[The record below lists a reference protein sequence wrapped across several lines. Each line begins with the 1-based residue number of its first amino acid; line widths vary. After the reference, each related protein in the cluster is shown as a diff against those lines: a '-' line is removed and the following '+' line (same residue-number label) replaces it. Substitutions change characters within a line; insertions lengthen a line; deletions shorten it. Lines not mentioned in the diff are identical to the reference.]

1 MLQKLLAVFAN
12 FKPRPA
18 VVVGQILYGQCVSQS
33 RQVPFYVEYG
43 VKDEISAR
51 FELLC
56 LHVILALQT
65 LKLPVSDPHH
75 EQAKETAQALF
86 DSLLRGLDDTMR
98 EQGVG
103 DLSVAKKMKALGK
116 VVYARIKG
124 WDDLLESG
132 ASLEHMTDYILRT
145 VYADD
150 EAVAGTAP
158 AAKAEDLAEYVDRAR
173 KTLSLSD
180 LLHGKS
186 VWPALS

>member
-1 MLQKLLAVFAN
+1 MLQKLLTVFAN

-18 VVVGQILYGQCVSQS
+18 VLVGQTLYGQCVSQS

-43 VKDEISAR
+43 VKDEIGAR

-56 LHVILALQT
+56 LHVILVLQV
-65 LKLPVSDPHH
+65 LKRSSGDVHP
-75 EQAKETAQALF
+75 EQAKETSQALF

-103 DLSVAKKMKALGK
+103 DLSVAKKMKALGR

-124 WDDLLESG
+124 WDEIL
-132 ASLEHMTDYILRT
+132 ASDATPEVVSDYLLRT
-145 VYADD
+145 VYAGEDPLSA
-150 EAVAGTAP
+150 ENAG
-158 AAKAEDLAEYVDRAR
+158 KLADYVDKAL

-180 LLHGKS
+180 LIHGKS
-186 VWPALS
+186 QWPALS

>member
-1 MLQKLLAVFAN
+1 M
-12 FKPRPA
+12 
-18 VVVGQILYGQCVSQS
+18 SQS

-43 VKDEISAR
+43 VKDEIGAR

-56 LHVILALQT
+56 LHVILALQV
-65 LKLPVSDPHH
+65 LKRPVTDPHH
-75 EQAKETAQALF
+75 EQAKETAQSLF

-124 WDDLLESG
+124 WDDLLTSG
-132 ASLEHMTDYILRT
+132 ASLEQMTDYILRT

-150 EAVAGTAP
+150 EVPAGAVHTDK
-158 AAKAEDLAEYVDRAR
+158 AKDFAEYVDKAL
-173 KTLSLSD
+173 KSLSLSD

-186 VWPALS
+186 AWPPLN